1 MAVRRWIPVQF
12 RNTEVD
18 KIYGGGLLTSA
29 NEDVARFDI
38 SMNEAAR
45 VDVLQS
51 TKLLTL
57 L

>member
-1 MAVRRWIPVQF
+1 MAVHRGIPVKCC
-12 RNTEVD
+12 NTEVD

-29 NEDVARFDI
+29 NEDVAGLDI
-38 SMNEAAR
+38 PMNEAAR

-51 TKLLTL
+51 TKLHTL